1 MTADRSAHDT
11 ATSLV
16 GAGPVTEWGVCL
28 PNGDVKSYGDQE
40 WVRSGQ
46 AIKDCHPDGILMK
59 RTLTVTATPW
69 ESA

>member
-1 MTADRSAHDT
+1 MTANRSAHDA

-16 GAGPVTEWGVCL
+16 GAGPVIEWGVCL
-28 PNGDVKSYGDQE
+28 ANGEVKSYGDQE
-40 WVRSGQ
+40 WVRTGG
-46 AIKDCHPDGILMK
+46 AIWEVHPDGILMK